1 MPSWFGRLLRIP
13 LPTTPDN
20 IASPTSGTSAD
31 TSASNLKTEPLTPTG
46 RPQRPRFGFST
57 IASLLTRAHR
67 RQPQVVSSPQSPTQ
81 GGPTLHIGATGRPI
95 LTPRSRSRTRDGLTE
110 SSKRPRNGAASTERL
125 TLPPTSTDPKVRH
138 LVALS
143 GNFPITQP
151 GIRESILEDT
161 IQRAVIYN
169 EVFEVFGGVNASRL
183 LRATRTTILEIIRAD
198 LGANN
203 LIDEQ

>member
-1 MPSWFGRLLRIP
+1 
-13 LPTTPDN
+13 
-20 IASPTSGTSAD
+20 
-31 TSASNLKTEPLTPTG
+31 
-46 RPQRPRFGFST
+46 
-57 IASLLTRAHR
+57 
-67 RQPQVVSSPQSPTQ
+67 
-81 GGPTLHIGATGRPI
+81 
-95 LTPRSRSRTRDGLTE
+95 
-110 SSKRPRNGAASTERL
+110 L
-125 TLPPTSTDPKVRH
+125 TLLPTSTDPKVRH

-161 IQRAVIYN
+161 IQRGVIYN

-198 LGANN
+198 LGANT